1 MRRFEYDCSW
11 VIVGLKGVEVSQCVS
26 KPSRDLLSG
35 KPPRVP
41 LGGQEGS
48 EHALSHLSA
57 ILVGSRWQKEKP
69 SDQSRA
75 SCARQCLLR
84 LIPQRD
90 FDRAISSL

>member
-1 MRRFEYDCSW
+1 MKR
-11 VIVGLKGVEVSQCVS
+11 GVKRIKAQ
-26 KPSRDLLSG
+26 SRSLVWEDSG
-35 KPPRVP
+35 AP

-57 ILVGSRWQKEKP
+57 SIVRVKVAEGELGGLGR
-69 SDQSRA
+69 
-75 SCARQCLLR
+75 CRQWLLR

>member
-1 MRRFEYDCSW
+1 M
-11 VIVGLKGVEVSQCVS
+11 SQCVS
-26 KPSRDLLSG
+26 KPSRGRLSA

-57 ILVGSRWQKEKP
+57 ILVGLRWRKEKP
-69 SDQSRA
+69 SDRSRA

-84 LIPQRD
+84 SIPQRD
-90 FDRAISSL
+90 FDRAICSLYKY